1 MRRLA
6 VVLLVI
12 LLLAVIVSPA
22 KAEPKL
28 KYDFQYL
35 FKWTASVMGIEIDP
49 KKPQPTLKM
58 MPEKELLLLYEK
70 KNGTKLL
77 ETDKDGK
84 MIKIRLDGFY
94 EVAKN
99 SIYMADEINRQGETL
114 EETIVHEIVHYF
126 QYFYRP
132 SIFNDLTC
140 LKEPNPSINCPWER
154 EARAIEKFFRLK
166 HGLTITD
173 EDLKEI
179 FSQSL
184 IK

>member
-1 MRRLA
+1 MKKLT
-6 VVLLVI
+6 VVLLAI
-12 LLLAVIVSPA
+12 LLLAVAVSPA

-84 MIKIRLDGFY
+84 IIKLRLGGFY
-94 EVAKN
+94 REAEN
-99 SIYMADEINRQGETL
+99 TIYMIDEINYQGEIL
-114 EETIVHEIVHYF
+114 EETIVHEIAHYF

-132 SIFNDLTC
+132 SVFNDLTC
-140 LKEPNPSINCPWER
+140 LKEPNPSVNCPWER